1 MLTQNKT
8 LLNIQGPDFH
18 STLIFACL
26 PLNYSWILACKMT
39 FIYSFLFYWRKFNKL
54 AAQAWCVM
62 ETGAL
67 TMTQADDGFL
77 DQPLCSVPMYSSHYP
92 EAGHNWSIL
101 HLQMTYPN
109 RKMQCQAVSA
119 LGMTAE
125 PHNGLDITRDT
136 GQSHTTL
143 EKVQNPFATCSH
155 WVCIS
160 FKKKKSTRNWPDN
173 WFNQHSVWWLFWKAL
188 PTANFHAKLAFSSG
202 VLTYFQDSVTDLGGL
217 CPEWVT
223 SVDKFP
229 QFCRNVHISTKS
241 TLLVVLDMWSS
252 CFSCPH
258 VCLKQ

>member
-39 FIYSFLFYWRKFNKL
+39 FIYSFLFYWREFNKL
-54 AAQAWCVM
+54 AAQAWCAM

-77 DQPLCSVPMYSSHYP
+77 DQLLCSVPMYSSHYP
-92 EAGHNWSIL
+92 EVGHNWSIL

-125 PHNGLDITRDT
+125 PHSGLDITRDT

-160 FKKKKSTRNWPDN
+160 FKKKVQEIDLIIGLISIQYDDFSEK
-173 WFNQHSVWWLFWKAL
+173 HSLL
-188 PTANFHAKLAFSSG
+188 PTSMPSL
-202 VLTYFQDSVTDLGGL
+202 
-217 CPEWVT
+217 P
-223 SVDKFP
+223 FP
-229 QFCRNVHISTKS
+229 VRCSLIFRTVSQI
-241 TLLVVLDMWSS
+241 
-252 CFSCPH
+252 
-258 VCLKQ
+258 